1 MNPVDPSDGV
11 GGLLR
16 PAGARDLARLDVDS
30 LRRRCADVAR
40 VREYLRC
47 LTEVLDDRVR
57 ILEAERGRRR
67 GGSTEATLAVAVAA
81 ILDAPTARGPRG
93 ARPPLSDDD
102 LEHALARAHAV
113 SPATSDP
120 SLATDPELDAGI
132 RALRT
137 ARRDA
142 EREAQRA
149 DRSLRRLRDELRRR
163 GAGDV

>member
-1 MNPVDPSDGV
+1 MEPSEGL

-16 PAGARDLARLDVDS
+16 PAGSRDLARLDEAS
-30 LRRRCADVAR
+30 LRTRADDVAR

-47 LTEVLDDRVR
+47 LTEVLDDRIR
-57 ILEAERGRRR
+57 ILEAERARRR

-93 ARPPLSDDD
+93 ARPPLSADD

-113 SPATSDP
+113 APTTSDP
-120 SLATDPELDAGI
+120 SVATDPQLDEGI

-142 EREAQRA
+142 ERESQRA
-149 DRSLRRLRDELRRR
+149 ERSMRRLRDELRRR
-163 GAGDV
+163 GAGDA